1 MLSASGT
8 PIPAPTGSLGLNS
21 ARLYGLY
28 GSGTR
33 PVGTRGSPY
42 KQGSL
47 ADYASYL
54 QPKEF
59 DRRRIAGRRLSGTHH
74 AGQPRPQRQF
84 HQDEETIRRDGARAE
99 QYPVRLDADQR
110 VALSLGSVRR
120 AILPAE

>member
-59 DRRRIAGRRLSGTHH
+59 DRRRIAGRRLSALKSRSTKSG
-74 AGQPRPQRQF
+74 AGRSSLF
-84 HQDEETIRRDGARAE
+84 RRVVVGPPCR
-99 QYPVRLDADQR
+99 
-110 VALSLGSVRR
+110 
-120 AILPAE
+120 